1 MLHLP
6 SPLGGHC
13 KMRANT
19 TPAGVG
25 SVASTKPVGRALQGL
40 LPQPIEP
47 LACRCI
53 YQARWEGTARRRP
66 GVRGPARG
74 RLHLP
79 SPLGGHCKTRTAS
92 AIPQCRGGCI
102 YQARWEGTASSIPM
116 SPPSHAMLLHLP
128 SPLGGH
134 CKRGGRGRVAGR
146 CAVASTKP
154 VGRALQG
161 HLQSAPGHRQLVS
174 HLPSPLGGHCKS
186 VRMLSLQ
193 STRVSVASTKPAER
207 ALQGFPAGLMREWT
221 LP

>member
-1 MLHLP
+1 MHLP

-13 KMRANT
+13 KLPIAT
-19 TPAGVG
+19 AVG
-25 SVASTKPVGRALQGL
+25 YVRLVASTKPVGRALQERQSQGAYQAIRRVASTKPVGRAL
-40 LPQPIEP
+40 QD
-47 LACRCI
+47 ACQHNPGCRRYGCI
-53 YQARWEGTARRRP
+53 YQARWEGTAR
-66 GVRGPARG
+66 PA
-74 RLHLP
+74 
-79 SPLGGHCKTRTAS
+79 SQSC
-92 AIPQCRGGCI
+92 
-102 YQARWEGTASSIPM
+102 GTTT
-116 SPPSHAMLLHLP
+116 LT
-128 SPLGGH
+128 
-134 CKRGGRGRVAGR
+134 
-146 CAVASTKP
+146 VASTKP